1 MNRKV
6 EVKVEEDTKKRGDTG
21 VTDVQVSCK
30 VGTNKVF
37 LKVQFHIFVSTLL
50 IAANWSEHIGVEQD
64 KRVMKQ
70 IGIRLTG
77 LS

>member
-1 MNRKV
+1 MYRKV
-6 EVKVEEDTKKRGDTG
+6 EVKVKEDTKKRGDTG
-21 VTDVQVSCK
+21 VADAQVSCK

-50 IAANWSEHIGVEQD
+50 IAANWSEHIDVEQD
-64 KRVMKQ
+64 KGVMKQ